1 MNLPNK
7 ITIGRILLSILMI
20 ILLLIPWYDLNVH
33 FPEYLINGEII
44 SLKYIIAGV
53 IFIIASLTDFVDGY
67 LARSRNL
74 VTDFGKVADA
84 IADKIL
90 VNGLLIILAYDRM
103 IPILIPVV
111 IITRDII
118 VDSCKMISGNKG
130 KVVAASWLG
139 KAKTMCMMVG
149 LTLVLFNNFP
159 FLFINIPMDSILLLA
174 ATVLSIISGCQY
186 YYNTREFLFPN
197 VENNKKIQKKN

>member
-7 ITIGRILLSILMI
+7 ITIGRIVLSVLLI
-20 ILLLIPWYDLNVH
+20 ILLLIPWHDLNVE
-33 FPEYLINGEII
+33 FTEFVVNGEIL
-44 SLKYIIAGV
+44 SLKYILAGV
-53 IFIIASLTDFVDGY
+53 IFIVASLTDFVDGY
-67 LARSRNL
+67 LARSRNM

-90 VNGLLIILAYDRM
+90 VNGLLILLAYDRI
-103 IPILIPVV
+103 IPVLIPVV

-139 KAKTMCMMVG
+139 KAKTMCMMIG
-149 LTLVLFNNFP
+149 LTLTLFNNIP
-159 FLFINIPMDSILLLA
+159 FIFLNLPIDSILLLL
-174 ATVLSIISGCQY
+174 ATILSVVSGCQY
-186 YYNTREFLFPN
+186 YYNCKEFLFPK
-197 VENNKKIQKKN
+197 VDAK

>member
-7 ITIGRILLSILMI
+7 ITIARIILAVLMI
-20 ILLLIPWYDLNVH
+20 IMLLIPWYDLGMK
-33 FPEYLINGEII
+33 FPEYLVNGEVL

-53 IFIIASLTDFVDGY
+53 IFLIASLTDFIDGY
-67 LARSRNL
+67 LARSRNM

-90 VNGLLIILAYDRM
+90 VNGLLIILAYDRL

-118 VDSCKMISGNKG
+118 VDSLKMISGNKG

-139 KAKTMCMMVG
+139 KAKTLCMMVG
-149 LTLVLFNNFP
+149 LTLTLFNNIP
-159 FLFINIPMDSILLLA
+159 FTFINLPIDNFLLLI
-174 ATVLSIISGCQY
+174 ATLLSVVSGCQY
-186 YYNTREFLFPN
+186 YYNTKQFLFPK
-197 VENNKKIQKKN
+197 VDTK

>member
-7 ITIGRILLSILMI
+7 ITIGRIILAVFMI
-20 ILLLIPWYDLNVH
+20 ILLLIPWSDLNVH
-33 FPEYLINGEII
+33 FPEYILNGEVL
-44 SLKYIIAGV
+44 SLKYILAGI
-53 IFIIASLTDFVDGY
+53 IFVIASLTDFIDGY
-67 LARSRNL
+67 LARSRNM

-90 VNGLLIILAYDRM
+90 VNGLLIILAYDRI
-103 IPILIPVV
+103 IPVLIPVV

-139 KAKTMCMMVG
+139 KAKTMCMMIG
-149 LTLVLFNNFP
+149 LTLTLFGNFP
-159 FLFINIPMDSILLLA
+159 FAYINFPVSSMLLLV
-174 ATVLSIISGCQY
+174 ATLLSVISGCQY
-186 YYNTREFLFPN
+186 YYNSKEFLFP
-197 VENNKKIQKKN
+197 KLDTK